1 MDIDEVMRQFDEIE
15 RKVSYLLDQCK
26 TLEAKN
32 AELAEKVQTLE
43 EELKEKAE
51 SENIYSEQKAL
62 IRSKVDGLLT
72 KLNEFS
78 ATSSEQYE

>member
-1 MDIDEVMRQFDEIE
+1 LDIDEVMRQFDEIE

-43 EELKEKAE
+43 DELKEKAE

>member
-1 MDIDEVMRQFDEIE
+1 LDIDEVMLQFDEIE
-15 RKVSYLLDQCK
+15 RKVSYLLDRCK

-43 EELKEKAE
+43 EELKEKTE
-51 SENIYSEQKAL
+51 SENTYSEQKAL
-62 IRSKVDGLLT
+62 IRSKVDGLLS

-78 ATSSEQYE
+78 ATSSENYE

>member
-43 EELKEKAE
+43 DELKEKAE